1 MKTFKEHILEKL
13 KLSAAETPMMTN
25 KEFFELL
32 REYTKVTNYVAFLP
46 SKICNNID
54 EMPKFSDDQK
64 KYISIIQPFSG
75 VNAKKITLILRDIY
89 EDDNRG
95 YYEVDIN
102 RNGDDIVDFTDEYWL
117 NKIIKYTIKKT
128 KNSHK

>member
-1 MKTFKEHILEKL
+1 MRTFKEHILEKL
-13 KLSAAETPMMTN
+13 KVSAAETPMMTN

-46 SKICNNID
+46 TKLCDDID
-54 EMPKFSDDQK
+54 ELPKFSDDQK

-89 EDDNRG
+89 DYDNRG

-102 RNGDDIVDFTDEYWL
+102 RDGDNIVNFTDDNW
-117 NKIIKYTIKKT
+117 
-128 KNSHK
+128 